1 MPKKVAAILFFF
13 AWLLCGCGVETMLDS
28 PASGAITLVALI
40 VVIACANVLTR
51 NDDKQN
57 RRHREVPV
65 PTDAT
70 KHITHFHFTIG
81 G

>member
-51 NDDKQN
+51 ND
-57 RRHREVPV
+57 EI
-65 PTDAT
+65 
-70 KHITHFHFTIG
+70 ITCLKTQRKPNLSQKSWR
-81 G
+81 